1 MLVLCMVLKNYF
13 FFDFE
18 ECLSFFFLIMKTGN
32 NVINE
37 ITSEAIK
44 ITIIQYVVAIFSQR
58 SLLFISKIFVTFFVV
73 IE

>member
-1 MLVLCMVLKNYF
+1 MLVLCMVLKITF

-18 ECLSFFFLIMKTGN
+18 ECLSFFFLIIKTGN

-58 SLLFISKIFVTFFVV
+58 SLLV
-73 IE
+73 IANSSLHFS

>member
-1 MLVLCMVLKNYF
+1 MLVLCMVLKKLL

-18 ECLSFFFLIMKTGN
+18 EYLSFFFLITKTGN

-58 SLLFISKIFVTFFVV
+58 SLLV
-73 IE
+73 IAKSSLHFS